1 MSENTSLSDTA
12 SQIADPAYRVSEGPT
27 PQKVSKQAAS
37 LRVYNTE
44 SHTTSAFHPLT
55 PGQVRMYVCGAT
67 VQSAPHIG
75 HMRAAVAFDVVRRW
89 LTRLGYD
96 VVFVRNVT
104 DIDDKI
110 LAKAAQ
116 AHQRWWARAYHY
128 ERVFTHAY
136 AQLGVIPP
144 TYEPHATGEMP
155 EMIALVKRL
164 IERGHAYEVLD
175 SAGHGT
181 GNVYFSVPSWPDYG
195 ALTHQTSGTLSSSA
209 LSTNESSPTDLPSN
223 ALSSAQHASNAATQ
237 QANTV
242 AAHAVTTED
251 EDARIADEMGPS
263 VDQVGEDKYNPSDD
277 SDANLKRD
285 PRDFALWKAAKASEP
300 QDARWQA
307 DFGHGSV
314 WGRPGWHLE
323 CSAMSHRYLGDDFD
337 IHGGGLD
344 LRFPHH
350 ENEMAQSRA
359 AGWGFAHTW
368 MHSAWVTAK
377 GEKMSKSLGN
387 GLAVDA
393 LLAHCS
399 AWVARYALAS
409 VHYRAMLEWSDQTLQ
424 EAQAAYERITRFV
437 SAAGEYVHGQPSR
450 EEITTLSAD
459 NLERAFVDAMNEDF
473 AVSQALGVVFATI
486 RETNQLMQNANTE
499 QEKVRANLVQVRAML
514 DCLGLDPLSPVWKQ
528 EKTEQ
533 APEHEALEALVTS
546 QLEARQQARAERN
559 FALADQIRDNLTAA
573 GIVVEDTAQGPR
585 WSVKKVN

>member
-27 PQKVSKQAAS
+27 PQKVSKQAAT

-44 SHTTSAFHPLT
+44 SHTTSAFRPLT

-116 AHQRWWARAYHY
+116 ANQRWWARAYHY

-175 SAGHGT
+175 AAGHGT

-195 ALTHQTSGTLSSSA
+195 ALTHQTSGTLSSNS
-209 LSTNESSPTDLPSN
+209 LLP
-223 ALSSAQHASNAATQ
+223 AQQPSVQ
-237 QANTV
+237 Q
-242 AAHAVTTED
+242 D
-251 EDARIADEMGPS
+251 EDALIADEMGPS

-285 PRDFALWKAAKASEP
+285 PRDFALWKAAKDSEP
-300 QDARWQA
+300 ADARWQA
-307 DFGHGSV
+307 DFGHGLV

-424 EAQAAYERITRFV
+424 EATAAYERITRFV
-437 SAAGEYVHGQPSR
+437 SAAGEYIHGQPSR
-450 EEITTLSAD
+450 EEITNLSAD
-459 NLERAFVDAMNEDF
+459 NLEHAFVDAMNEDF

-533 APEHEALEALVTS
+533 APEHEALEALVSS
-546 QLEARQQARAERN
+546 QLQARQQARAERN

-585 WSVKKVN
+585 WSVKKVD

>member
-12 SQIADPAYRVSEGPT
+12 AQIADPAYRVSEGPT
-27 PQKVSKQAAS
+27 PQKVSKQAAT

-116 AHQRWWARAYHY
+116 ANQRWWARAYHY

-175 SAGHGT
+175 AVGHGT

-195 ALTHQTSGTLSSSA
+195 ALTHQTSGTLSSNS
-209 LSTNESSPTDLPSN
+209 LLP
-223 ALSSAQHASNAATQ
+223 AQQPSVQ
-237 QANTV
+237 Q
-242 AAHAVTTED
+242 D

-285 PRDFALWKAAKASEP
+285 PRDFALWKAAKDSEP
-300 QDARWQA
+300 ADARWQA

-387 GLAVDA
+387 GLSVDA
-393 LLAHCS
+393 LLAQTS

-437 SAAGEYVHGQPSR
+437 QAAGEYVHGQPSR
-450 EEITTLSAD
+450 EEVTNLSAD
-459 NLERAFVDAMNEDF
+459 NLEHAFVDAMNEDF
-473 AVSQALGVVFATI
+473 AVSQALGIVFATI
-486 RETNQLMQNANTE
+486 RETNQLMQNSGT
-499 QEKVRANLVQVRAML
+499 QQSQVRDNLLQVRAML
-514 DCLGLDPLSPVWKQ
+514 DCLGLDPLCPVWKQ

-533 APEHEALEALVTS
+533 APEHEALQALVSS
-546 QLEARQQARAERN
+546 QLQARQQARAERN

-585 WSVKKVN
+585 WSVKKVD

>member
-12 SQIADPAYRVSEGPT
+12 SQIVDPAYRVSEGPT
-27 PQKVSKQAAS
+27 PQKVSKQAAT

-116 AHQRWWARAYHY
+116 ANQRWWARAYHY

-175 SAGHGT
+175 AAGHGT

-195 ALTHQTSGTLSSSA
+195 ALTHQTSGTLSSNSLLQA
-209 LSTNESSPTDLPSN
+209 QQPSV
-223 ALSSAQHASNAATQ
+223 Q
-237 QANTV
+237 Q
-242 AAHAVTTED
+242 D

-285 PRDFALWKAAKASEP
+285 PRDFALWKAAKDSEP
-300 QDARWQA
+300 ADARWQA

-399 AWVARYALAS
+399 VWVARYALAS

-459 NLERAFVDAMNEDF
+459 NLEQAFVDAMNEDF

-486 RETNQLMQNANTE
+486 RETNQLMQNAHTE

-528 EKTEQ
+528 EKAEQ
-533 APEHEALEALVTS
+533 APEHEALESLVSS
-546 QLEARQQARAERN
+546 QLQARQQARAERN

-585 WSVKKVN
+585 WSVKKVD

>member
-27 PQKVSKQAAS
+27 PQKVSKQAAT

-116 AHQRWWARAYHY
+116 ANQRWWARAYHY

-175 SAGHGT
+175 AAGHGT

-195 ALTHQTSGTLSSSA
+195 ALTHQTSGTLSSNS
-209 LSTNESSPTDLPSN
+209 LLP
-223 ALSSAQHASNAATQ
+223 AQQPSAQQ
-237 QANTV
+237 
-242 AAHAVTTED
+242 D

-263 VDQVGEDKYNPSDD
+263 VDNTGEDKYNPSDD

-285 PRDFALWKAAKASEP
+285 PRDFALWKAAKDSEP
-300 QDARWQA
+300 ADARWQA
-307 DFGHGSV
+307 DFGHGLV

-437 SAAGEYVHGQPSR
+437 SAAGEYIHDQPSR

-459 NLERAFVDAMNEDF
+459 NLEHAFVDAMNEDF

-533 APEHEALEALVTS
+533 APEHEALEALVSS
-546 QLEARQQARAERN
+546 QLQARQQARAERN

-585 WSVKKVN
+585 WSVKKVD

>member
-27 PQKVSKQAAS
+27 PQKVSKQAAT

-116 AHQRWWARAYHY
+116 ANQRWWARAYHY

-195 ALTHQTSGTLSSSA
+195 ALTHQTSGTLSA
-209 LSTNESSPTDLPSN
+209 
-223 ALSSAQHASNAATQ
+223 AQNS
-237 QANTV
+237 
-242 AAHAVTTED
+242 D

-263 VDQVGEDKYNPSDD
+263 VDQTGEDKYNPTDD
-277 SDANLKRD
+277 SDAALKRD

-300 QDARWQA
+300 EDARWQA

-387 GLAVDA
+387 GLSVDA
-393 LLAHCS
+393 LLAQTS

-409 VHYRAMLEWSDQTLQ
+409 VHYRAMLEWSDQTLR

-437 SAAGEYVHGQPSR
+437 QAAGEYTHGQPSR
-450 EEITTLSAD
+450 EEVTNVSAD
-459 NLERAFVDAMNEDF
+459 NLEQAFVDAMNEDF

-486 RETNQLMQNANTE
+486 RETNQLMQNSST
-499 QEKVRANLVQVRAML
+499 QQSQVRDNLLQVRAML

-533 APEHEALEALVTS
+533 APEHEALEALVSS
-546 QLEARQQARAERN
+546 QLQARQQARAERN
-559 FALADQIRDNLTAA
+559 FALADRIRDNLTAA

-585 WSVKKVN
+585 WSVKKVD

>member
-27 PQKVSKQAAS
+27 PQKVSKQAAT

-116 AHQRWWARAYHY
+116 ANQRWWARAYHY

-155 EMIALVKRL
+155 EMIALVQRL

-195 ALTHQTSGTLSSSA
+195 ALTHQTSGTLSA
-209 LSTNESSPTDLPSN
+209 
-223 ALSSAQHASNAATQ
+223 AQNS
-237 QANTV
+237 
-242 AAHAVTTED
+242 D

-263 VDQVGEDKYNPSDD
+263 VDQTGEDKYNPTDD

-300 QDARWQA
+300 EDARWLA
-307 DFGHGSV
+307 DFGHGPV

-387 GLAVDA
+387 GLSVDA
-393 LLAHCS
+393 LLAQTS

-424 EAQAAYERITRFV
+424 EAAAAYERITRFV
-437 SAAGEYVHGQPSR
+437 QAAGEYVHGQPSR
-450 EEITTLSAD
+450 EEVTNVSAD
-459 NLERAFVDAMNEDF
+459 NLEPDFVNAMNEDF
-473 AVSQALGVVFATI
+473 AVSQALGIVFATI
-486 RETNQLMQNANTE
+486 RETNQLMQNSST
-499 QEKVRANLVQVRAML
+499 QQSQVRANLVQVRAML

-533 APEHEALEALVTS
+533 APEHEALEALVSS
-546 QLEARQQARAERN
+546 QLQARQQARAERN

-585 WSVKKVN
+585 WSVKKVD

>member
-116 AHQRWWARAYHY
+116 ANQRWWARAYHY

-195 ALTHQTSGTLSSSA
+195 ALTHQTSGTLSA
-209 LSTNESSPTDLPSN
+209 
-223 ALSSAQHASNAATQ
+223 AQNS
-237 QANTV
+237 
-242 AAHAVTTED
+242 D

-263 VDQVGEDKYNPSDD
+263 VDQTGEDKYNPTDD
-277 SDANLKRD
+277 SDAALKRD

-387 GLAVDA
+387 GLSVDA
-393 LLAHCS
+393 LLAQTS

-437 SAAGEYVHGQPSR
+437 RAAGEYTHDQPSR
-450 EEITTLSAD
+450 EEVTNVSAD
-459 NLERAFVDAMNEDF
+459 NLEQAFVDAMNEDF
-473 AVSQALGVVFATI
+473 AVSQALGIVFATI
-486 RETNQLMQNANTE
+486 RETNQLMQNSST
-499 QEKVRANLVQVRAML
+499 QQSQVRDNLLQVRAML